1 VLGLLSADAVLQEGG
16 VQPVITWGMG
26 VLLLIFGILLGA
38 LIVIGSLI
46 LSFDKLFPPLSKDEL
61 ADMDDWYETEWGKE
75 D

>member
-1 VLGLLSADAVLQEGG
+1 M
-16 VQPVITWGMG
+16 ITWGMG

-46 LSFDKLFPPLSKDEL
+46 LSFDKLFPPLSEDEL